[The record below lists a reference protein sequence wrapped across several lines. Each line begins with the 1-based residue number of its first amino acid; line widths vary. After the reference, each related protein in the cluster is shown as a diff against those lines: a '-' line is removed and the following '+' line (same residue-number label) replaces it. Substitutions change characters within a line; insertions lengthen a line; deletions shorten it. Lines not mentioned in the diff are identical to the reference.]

1 MKRSRKSKPTIVL
14 TGLLVLSLLTVLAV
28 SRSAADEPE
37 GADKTG
43 VREVLVSII
52 DSIFERDRPEESKPA
67 LFKTNPPVHRA
78 WHDRVA
84 SARERAKETRPLV
97 KDVLKETAS
106 ERRAR
111 LAYRLRPKD
120 IPPEYNFFVMNSPLL
135 NEEDDFY
142 GPVRFMHKKH
152 ASISNDCTVC
162 HHYRSDEPDAS
173 ETMRCSAC
181 HQNSIAPN
189 RVGLKGAIHRQCTG
203 CHKKLHRGPI
213 RCSSG
218 CHEKRVRDHTDL
230 VELSRKP
237 DPFEVTRECL
247 RCHPTQGEEMLNS
260 THWLWKGPSPFTLGQ
275 DKRID
280 LGKGTVTVNNF
291 CVSVFSNWPRCT
303 GCHAGYGWQDATFDF
318 TDQSRIDCL
327 VCHDTTGTYRKDLKA
342 AGMPDPSVDL
352 VMVAKKVGKPSRKS
366 CGTCHFSGGDQDF
379 VRHGKLNALLD
390 FHGSSCD
397 VHMGGLGFQC
407 HDCHKTSNHKIAGRS
422 IALPVAEGSR
432 SCSHCHTDAPHQ
444 ENSLLTHHLNK
455 HSDHIACVTCHHP
468 VYAKYTPV
476 KTYWDWSTAGDKERE
491 VKRDEFGMPD
501 YDWQAGDFTWGREIK
516 PVYAWYNGQVKRYLL
531 GDPINPEGVT
541 ILNEP
546 VGDIRDRESK
556 IYPFKIMGGTQ
567 AADAKYNYLLVPH
580 LAGPGGFWQTLDW
593 QKSFTSGAAAS
604 GLAYSGEYKWVETA
618 MYLSLNHEVLP
629 KVFALSCVQ
638 CHESLRNPLAC
649 GRCHQK
655 KGGVNFKELAFSG
668 IYEKLIHLTR
678 KADRSE
684 VNATDWLN
692 FKALG
697 YEGDPIIYG
706 GRFKKLPLGLKVAS
720 QEKEGRKR

>member
-1 MKRSRKSKPTIVL
+1 MKRSSQGKPTMVFISL
-14 TGLLVLSLLTVLAV
+14 IVLSLLTVLPIA
-28 SRSAADEPE
+28 RAEAEADR
-37 GADKTG
+37 ADKTDF
-43 VREVLVSII
+43 REVLVGVI
-52 DSIFERDRPEESKPA
+52 DSIFERDRGDESKPVVV
-67 LFKTNPPVHRA
+67 KTNPPVHRS

-84 SARERAKETRPLV
+84 SSRQRAKETIPLV
-97 KDVLKETAS
+97 KDVYKETAS

-120 IPPEYNFFVMNSPLL
+120 IPPEYNFFVMNCPLV

-142 GPVRFMHKKH
+142 EPVRFMHKKH

-162 HHYRSDEPDAS
+162 HHYRPKAPDAS

-181 HQNSIAPN
+181 HQNSFHPIAPD

-203 CHKKLHRGPI
+203 CHKELHRGPI

-230 VELSRKP
+230 VELSGKP
-237 DPFEVTRECL
+237 DPIQVTKECL
-247 RCHPTQGEEMLNS
+247 RCHPAQGEEMLSS
-260 THWLWKGPSPFTLGQ
+260 THWLWKGPSPYTLGQ
-275 DKRID
+275 DKRVN
-280 LGKGTVTVNNF
+280 LGKATVTVNNF

-303 GCHAGYGWQDATFDF
+303 GCHAGYGWKDATFDF
-318 TDQSRIDCL
+318 ADQTRIDCL
-327 VCHDTTGTYRKDLKA
+327 VCHDTTGTYSKDLKA
-342 AGMPDPSVDL
+342 AGMPDASVDL
-352 VMVAKKVGKPSRKS
+352 VLVAKKVGKPSRKS

-407 HDCHKTSNHKIAGRS
+407 HDCHKTSNHKISGRS

-432 SCSHCHTDAPHQ
+432 SCNHCHTDAPHQ

-455 HSDHIACVTCHHP
+455 HADHIACVTCHHP

-476 KTYWDWSTAGDKERE
+476 KTYWDWSTAGDKDRQ

-501 YDWQAGDFTWGREIK
+501 YSWQAGDFTWGREIK

-531 GDPINPEGVT
+531 GDPINSEGVT
-541 ILNEP
+541 SLNEP
-546 VGDIRDRESK
+546 VGDMRDQESK

-580 LAGPGGFWQTLDW
+580 LAGAGGFWQTLDW
-593 QKSFTSGAAAS
+593 QRSFASGAAAS
-604 GLAYSGEYKWVETA
+604 KLAYSGEYKWVETA

-638 CHESLRNPLAC
+638 CHESLRNQLSC

-655 KGGVNFKELAFSG
+655 KGGVDFKELAFSG
-668 IYEKLIHLTR
+668 IDEKLIHLTR
-678 KADRSE
+678 KADRSQ
-684 VNATDWLN
+684 VNATDWLD

-697 YEGDPIIYG
+697 YKGDPILYG

-720 QEKEGRKR
+720 QEK

>member
-1 MKRSRKSKPTIVL
+1 MKRSSRSKPTIVL
-14 TGLLVLSLLTVLAV
+14 ISLIVLSLGMVLAIA
-28 SRSAADEPE
+28 RAAAEAE
-37 GADKTG
+37 RADKTG
-43 VREVLVSII
+43 FREVLVGVI
-52 DSIFERDRPEESKPA
+52 DSIFERDRVEESKPA
-67 LFKTNPPVHRA
+67 AVKTRPPVHRA
-78 WHDRVA
+78 WHDREA
-84 SARERAKETRPLV
+84 SARQRAKETIPLV
-97 KDVLKETAS
+97 KDVFMETAS

-120 IPPEYNFFVMNSPLL
+120 IPPEYNFFVMNSPLV

-142 GPVRFMHKKH
+142 EPVRFMHKKH

-162 HHYRSDEPDAS
+162 HHYRQDVPEAS

-181 HQNSIAPN
+181 HQNSFNPIAPD
-189 RVGLKGAIHRQCTG
+189 RIGLKGAIHRQCAG

-230 VELSRKP
+230 VQLSGKP
-237 DPFEVTRECL
+237 DPFQVTKECL
-247 RCHPTQGEEMLNS
+247 RCHPDQGEEMLRS
-260 THWLWKGPSPFTLGQ
+260 THWLWKGPSPYTLGQ
-275 DKRID
+275 DRRID
-280 LGKGTVTVNNF
+280 LGKGTVTINNF

-303 GCHAGYGWQDATFDF
+303 GCHAGYGWKDASFDF
-318 TDQSRIDCL
+318 SDKTRIDCL
-327 VCHDTTGTYRKDLKA
+327 VCHDTTGTYKKDLKA
-342 AGMPDPSVDL
+342 AGMPDPAVDL
-352 VMVAKKVGKPSRKS
+352 VQVARKVGKPSRKT
-366 CGTCHFSGGDQDF
+366 CGNCHFSGGDQDF

-407 HDCHKTSNHKIAGRS
+407 HDCHKTTNHKISGRS

-432 SCSHCHTDAPHQ
+432 SCSHCHTDKPHQ
-444 ENSLLTHHLNK
+444 EKSLLTHHLNK

-476 KTYWDWSTAGDKERE
+476 KTYWDWSTAGDKERQ
-491 VKRDEFGMPD
+491 VKRDEYGMPD
-501 YDWQAGDFTWGREIK
+501 YSWQAGDFTWGREIK
-516 PVYAWYNGQVKRYLL
+516 PVYAWYNGKVKRYLL

-541 ILNEP
+541 KLNEP
-546 VGDIRDRESK
+546 VGDIRDPVSK

-567 AADAKYNYLLVPH
+567 AADARYKYLLVPH
-580 LAGPGGFWQTLDW
+580 LAGVGGFWQTLDW
-593 QKSFTSGAAAS
+593 QQSFASGAAAS

-638 CHESLRNPLAC
+638 CHESLRNDLSC

-655 KGGVNFKELAFSG
+655 KRGVDFTKLAYSG
-668 IYEKLIHLTR
+668 IDEKLIHLTR
-678 KADRSE
+678 KVDRSQIHE
-684 VNATDWLN
+684 TDWIN

-697 YEGDPIIYG
+697 YQGDPILYG

-720 QEKEGRKR
+720 QKK